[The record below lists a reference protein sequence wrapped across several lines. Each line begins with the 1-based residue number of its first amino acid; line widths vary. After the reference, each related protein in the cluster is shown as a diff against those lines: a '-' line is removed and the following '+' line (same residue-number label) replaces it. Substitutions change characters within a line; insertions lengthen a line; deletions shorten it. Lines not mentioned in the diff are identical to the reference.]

1 MPQGIRLFSAF
12 WSFVVKECAQIIAA
26 AADIEKAGQGVTLA
40 ELSEGRP
47 VFAALAD
54 GKPSAGLAAF
64 LAAKKA
70 SSFTGPAALA
80 AAFAAALGPIGRG
93 GEALLLWQSGA
104 FLLALAL
111 GPQRDDLEGD
121 AFRKAWERGPF
132 IAQLTRPLTPLE
144 KKNVPFSAAAF
155 LGWLE
160 GKGAF
165 YFSSDGENASL
176 WAKNATL
183 GRLLPLQAL
192 K

>member
-1 MPQGIRLFSAF
+1 M
-12 WSFVVKECAQIIAA
+12 KECAQIITA
-26 AADIEKAGQGVTLA
+26 AADIEKAGQGVMLA
-40 ELSEGRP
+40 ELSGGRP
-47 VFAALAD
+47 VFAALAAR
-54 GKPSAGLAAF
+54 KPSAGLAAF

-70 SSFTGPAALA
+70 AAFTGPDAFE
-80 AAFAAALGPIGRG
+80 AAFGAALGPVGRG
-93 GEALLLWQSGA
+93 KEAFVVWQSGA

-121 AFRKAWERGPF
+121 AFKEAWKRGPF

-155 LGWLE
+155 LGWLRGE
-160 GKGAF
+160 GAF

-176 WAKNATL
+176 WAKNAPL